1 DRSRAPPA
9 MSASEVAGTD
19 APPATAPGDV
29 VVAGL
34 RRGVGRVFLRVFV
47 AGQALA
53 WVTYAASRWYHPY
66 SWFKIGMAETLS
78 SVRVPFTASAS
89 GSGVPGPG
97 APGRVVVATGALTI
111 AVLVLAY
118 RAGREQARAFERRA
132 GAASLAGSEVATAR
146 PRALCAVTGVR
157 LSDVRD
163 RLPGHP
169 RVRAVGERA
178 ARAGAVA
185 GVRDAAGGER

>member
-1 DRSRAPPA
+1 
-9 MSASEVAGTD
+9 MNASEVAGTE

-34 RRGVGRVFLRVFV
+34 RRGVLLVFLPVFV

-66 SWFKIGMAETLS
+66 SWFKIGLAETLS

-97 APGRVVVATGALTI
+97 APGRLVVANVQGPLNAS
-111 AVLVLAY
+111 
-118 RAGREQARAFERRA
+118 
-132 GAASLAGSEVATAR
+132 AANQR
-146 PRALCAVTGVR
+146 PDTR
-157 LSDVRD
+157 
-163 RLPGHP
+163 
-169 RVRAVGERA
+169 
-178 ARAGAVA
+178 
-185 GVRDAAGGER
+185 